1 MSQQNVNTT
10 ASESKESSLF
20 NGMDDQDG
28 MGELLSDAFYAPV
41 EADVIDSLLGRYR
54 HMRGK
59 IEEIAGAVTSS
70 VNAPAVAHFISGNLS
85 SRRGYHGRTV
95 AEIFSVQGA
104 VASLNAAF
112 WQEALDLTDVY
123 QYMPND
129 RRNAWNDQIR
139 EMEAPDFEEKTVRAT
154 LSELLFSREKFFAE
168 RVDGIFR
175 NLSGE
180 HITNRPEGFGKR
192 MIMARVYDEWG
203 GNNYDRTGYIDDLRQ
218 VIAKF
223 MGRDATSNRTTD
235 KILKIARSRAGE
247 WLTLDGGALRVKAFL
262 KGTAHLEI
270 HPDMAWRLN
279 DILAFLHP
287 TAIPAEHRQK
297 PRVKVKSF
305 ELRANLLPF
314 SVLSELSE
322 LEIER
327 TEVLQRN
334 RWEEPRQPVTTNP
347 NNRRFK
353 HLMDFDKA
361 VRAEAEKV
369 LLSIGGVKMARNAFT
384 WFEFDY
390 DPTAVIQDI
399 QLSGALP
406 DQKTHQFYPT
416 SGELAMQL
424 LDEVNICEGES
435 CLEPSAGMGGLA
447 DLMPKTQTT
456 CVEISPLHCRVLEA
470 KGHSVIEGDFM
481 HWAAETRQ
489 RFDVVVMNPPYS
501 EGRAAAH
508 LKAAAGLVKAGG
520 RLGAIMPAGANKLD
534 ALPGWDCNWSEP
546 LEGMFSGTG
555 VRVMRLVAYKPE

>member
-1 MSQQNVNTT
+1 MSQQNINTT
-10 ASESKESSLF
+10 ASESKESSHF

-180 HITNRPEGFGKR
+180 HVTNRPEGFGKR

-223 MGRDATSNRTTD
+223 MGRDATSYRTTD

-297 PRVKVKSF
+297 PRVKAKSF

-334 RWEEPRQPVTTNP
+334 RWEEPRQSVTTNP

-416 SGELAMQL
+416 SGELATQL

-481 HWAAETRQ
+481 QWAAETRQ

-520 RLGAIMPAGANKLD
+520 RLGAIMPAGADKLD

>member
-20 NGMDDQDG
+20 HYQGDHDG
-28 MGELLSDAFYAPV
+28 AGELLGDSFFAPV
-41 EADVIDSLLGRYR
+41 ESDLIDSLLGRYQHTR
-54 HMRGK
+54 AK
-59 IEEIAGAVTSS
+59 IETIASMVTSGE
-70 VNAPAVAHFISGNLS
+70 NAPAVAHFISGNLS
-85 SRRGYHGRTV
+85 SRRGYYGRSV
-95 AEIFSVQGA
+95 SEMFSVSGA
-104 VASLNAAF
+104 VASLNSAF

-129 RRNAWNDQIR
+129 RRNEWNEQIR
-139 EMEAPDFEEKTVRAT
+139 EMAAPDFEEKTVRAT

-168 RVDGIFR
+168 RIDGIFR

-180 HITNRPEGFGKR
+180 HVTNRPEGFGKR

-223 MGRDATSNRTTD
+223 MGRDATSYRTTD
-235 KILKIARSRAGE
+235 KILQIARKRAGE

-279 DILAFLHP
+279 DILAFLYP
-287 TAIPAEHRQK
+287 AAIPAEHRQK
-297 PRVKVKSF
+297 PRTKSKTF
-305 ELRANLLPF
+305 NLASNLLPF

-327 TEVLQRN
+327 TEPQQRN

-353 HLMDFDKA
+353 NLMNFDKG

-369 LLSIGGVKMARNAFT
+369 LMSIGGVKMARNAFT

-390 DPTAVIQDI
+390 DPTAAIQDI
-399 QLSGALP
+399 QLSDALP

-416 SGELAMQL
+416 TQALATQL
-424 LDEVNICEGES
+424 LDEVNIQEGET

-447 DLMPKTQTT
+447 DQMPKTSTT

-470 KGHSVIEGDFM
+470 KGHTVIEGDFLQ
-481 HWAAETRQ
+481 WAQETRQ

-501 EGRAAAH
+501 EGRAVAH
-508 LKAAAGLVKAGG
+508 LNAAAALVKEGG
-520 RLGAIMPAGANKLD
+520 RLGAILPAGMDKKSV
-534 ALPGWDCNWSEP
+534 LPGWDCSWSEP
-546 LEGMFSGTG
+546 MEGMFAGTG
-555 VRVMRLVAYKPE
+555 VRVVRLMAYKPE